1 MAEAPK
7 PPKAPKALVKA
18 LCSMSFII
26 ILASAV
32 KVAEERQITS
42 LPVENIIHLLSSC
55 LKRTQFAYNSTYMV
69 MEDVEQRALVTK
81 KMLLMQW
88 EMKLSALSLIVGHTC
103 SSLDFASETC
113 YSPSPLTILQ
123 MKFEFKIYYYYG
135 GIKEALP
142 ILDNYCS
149 HTRVLHYVK

>member
-1 MAEAPK
+1 MAKAPK
-7 PPKAPKALVKA
+7 PPKDPKALAKA
-18 LCSMSFII
+18 LCSMSFIT

-88 EMKLSALSLIVGHTC
+88 EMKLSH
-103 SSLDFASETC
+103 
-113 YSPSPLTILQ
+113 LQ
-123 MKFEFKIYYYYG
+123 FIRFC
-135 GIKEALP
+135 L
-142 ILDNYCS
+142 
-149 HTRVLHYVK
+149 